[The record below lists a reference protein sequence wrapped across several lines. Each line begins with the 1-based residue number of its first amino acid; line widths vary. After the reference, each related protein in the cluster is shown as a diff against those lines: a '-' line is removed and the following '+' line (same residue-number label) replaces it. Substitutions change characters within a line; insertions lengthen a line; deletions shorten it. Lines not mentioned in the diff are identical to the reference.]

1 MKKVVLTDKYYLN
14 RKNFDERFDRFKH
27 NAEMKYYHQVAGQI
41 GLGKV
46 QFSQIMSG
54 SRPVKKEI
62 LKKLAELYNCEW
74 PYLACTKSPDGTF
87 HPLFD
92 YPSLKEYNRQKEKL
106 AGLGYDVSIAYG
118 PGKRV
123 NDFECNGVS
132 AALIVRE
139 IAQAAGGL
147 AYLVSCI
154 KDAQPEDAVFS
165 HLCDA
170 LIARIDEKE
179 GRP

>member
-1 MKKVVLTDKYYLN
+1 MRKKSLTTLFLN
-14 RKNFDERFDRFKH
+14 RKNFDERFEKYKH
-27 NAEMKYYHQVAGQI
+27 CPERKYYHLVAEQI
-41 GLGKV
+41 GLSKV
-46 QFSQIMSG
+46 QFSQILSG

-74 PYLACTKSPDGTF
+74 PYLACTKSPDGTSS
-87 HPLFD
+87 PLFD
-92 YPSLKEYNRQKEKL
+92 YPSLNEYNRQKEKL

-123 NDFECNGVS
+123 NDFECNGVG

-139 IAQAAGGL
+139 IAQATGGL

-154 KDAQPEDAVFS
+154 KDTRPEDAVFS

-170 LIARIDEKE
+170 MIAHIEE